1 VILANLPE
9 STGQVRQGKDLK
21 AGDNEV
27 LKGTAM
33 NKDNENENETIIHE
47 LEEQEAAE
55 IIGGEAEIVAKYDA
69 GQARIIVQRNDFL
82 VPNIL
87 QMVENRDILNLA
99 PDYQRRKR
107 WSDTKRSHLI
117 ESLLINI
124 PIPPVFLYERDL
136 AKYEVMDGQQRLSSI
151 HSFFKNE
158 FALKDLVK
166 WPELNGKSYTD
177 LPNRIQA
184 GLNRR
189 GLAAVIIL
197 TESGQSSESAM
208 EIRQYVF
215 ERLNTGGEKLNAQE
229 IRNCIYAS
237 HFNQMLIKLA
247 RSKDFTETWK
257 IPPLEPDEPNK
268 VSRALANNR
277 LYSTMADCEIVLRF
291 FTLRDMAQFKGGMK
305 KALNDCMIR
314 NKGLAKKECDL
325 FAKEYTEVL
334 RCAKRVFGPALFRL
348 PNKKGALSGRHSVPL
363 SDAILIGLD
372 KLTQEKRA
380 KIEKASDTALNYL
393 HEHLLDS
400 GNYEVLVGRAN
411 TKASIEERF
420 KLVSSMFGKVLRDA

>member
-1 VILANLPE
+1 
-9 STGQVRQGKDLK
+9 
-21 AGDNEV
+21 
-27 LKGTAM
+27 
-33 NKDNENENETIIHE
+33 
-47 LEEQEAAE
+47 
-55 IIGGEAEIVAKYDA
+55 
-69 GQARIIVQRNDFL
+69 
-82 VPNIL
+82 
-87 QMVENRDILNLA
+87 MVENRDILNLA

-107 WSDTKRSHLI
+107 WDDTKRSHLI

-136 AKYEVMDGQQRLSSI
+136 AKYEVMDGQQRLSAI
-151 HSFFKNE
+151 HSFFNNE
-158 FALKDLVK
+158 FVLKGLVK
-166 WPELNGKSYTD
+166 WPELNGRSYTD

-197 TESGQSSESAM
+197 TESGQSPESAM

-237 HFNQMLIKLA
+237 HFNKMLIKLA
-247 RSKDFTETWK
+247 RSKEFTEAWN

-314 NKGLAKKECDL
+314 NKTLTKKECDL

-334 RCAKRVFGPALFRL
+334 RCARRIFGMALFRL
-348 PNKKGALSGRHSVPL
+348 PSKKGTLSGQHSVPL

-372 KLTQEKRA
+372 KLSQGKRA
-380 KIEKASDTALNYL
+380 KIEEAPEMVLNYL
-393 HEHLLDS
+393 RGHLLDE
-400 GNYEVLVGRAN
+400 GDYEVLVGRAN
-411 TKASIEERF
+411 TKASIEQRF
-420 KLVSSMFGKVLRDA
+420 KLVSSMFEKVLTDA

>member
-1 VILANLPE
+1 M
-9 STGQVRQGKDLK
+9 T
-21 AGDNEV
+21 
-27 LKGTAM
+27 LKGIVM
-33 NKDNENENETIIHE
+33 NKEGGNDNETIIQE
-47 LEEQEAAE
+47 LEEQDTVEFT
-55 IIGGEAEIVAKYDA
+55 GGEAEIATKYDA

-82 VPNIL
+82 IPNIL

-107 WSDTKRSHLI
+107 WDDTKRSHLI
-117 ESLLINI
+117 ESLLMNI

-136 AKYEVMDGQQRLSSI
+136 AKYEVMDGQQRLSAI
-151 HSFFKNE
+151 HSFFNNE
-158 FALKDLVK
+158 FPLKDLVK
-166 WPELNGKSYTD
+166 WPELNGRSYID

-197 TESGQSSESAM
+197 TESGQSPESAM

-237 HFNQMLIKLA
+237 HFNNTLIKLA
-247 RSKDFTETWK
+247 RSKDFTEAWN

-305 KALNDCMIR
+305 KALNDCTIR

-334 RCAKRVFGPALFRL
+334 RCARRIFGAALFRL
-348 PNKKGALSGRHSVPL
+348 PNKKGALSGQHSVPL

-372 KLTQEKRA
+372 RLSQEKRA
-380 KIEKASDTALNYL
+380 KIENASETALNYL
-393 HEHLLDS
+393 NKHFLDARD
-400 GNYEVLVGRAN
+400 YEVLVGRAN

-420 KLVSSMFGKVLRDA
+420 RLVSTMFDRVLGDS